1 MKQKEVIK
9 DLAQP
14 ENELDMDITYCGEED
29 CPLHNTCKR
38 YYKGDA
44 TRWQFVN
51 DPRNTESLTPICN
64 HYWPI

>member
-9 DLAQP
+9 DLVQP

-29 CPLHNTCKR
+29 CPLHSTCKR
-38 YYKGDA
+38 YYKGDGI
-44 TRWQFVN
+44 RWQFVN
-51 DPRNTESLTPICN
+51 DPRNFDPLMPLCN